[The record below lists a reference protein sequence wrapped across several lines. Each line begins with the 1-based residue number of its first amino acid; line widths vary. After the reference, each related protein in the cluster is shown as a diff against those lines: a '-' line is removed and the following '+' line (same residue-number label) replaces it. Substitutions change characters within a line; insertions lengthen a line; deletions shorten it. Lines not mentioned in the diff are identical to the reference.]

1 MKSLQ
6 SLLLLIAVSAC
17 SDAAMSPAPPPP
29 PPPPNTARVAYCVGS
44 EPLWVAFQ
52 DGDEAWTRA
61 LPSTSNGNVV
71 FQRTFASDRAAI
83 ATAFDAGFG
92 ITTLQVL
99 YGTPTELELVGR
111 TYPAFCLPFQKI
123 LLTSVAGLDTNQ
135 FAYVA
140 GGYVTEVPVLINESF
155 SLEGMPPGPRDIVAA
170 RVTFTASTSILN
182 RLILR
187 RDVDLPSGATL
198 PVLDFNSAEA
208 FAPAIRN
215 VTLVGIGDRA
225 TVSTRLI
232 TSNFDGLLSTPFGQH
247 VGTVGP
253 YAALPEDRL
262 RPGDLEQLAAQT
274 QGVAPSS
281 RLSTS
286 VYFRTPIDR
295 SLEFGP
301 EIIPPA
307 FSTVAELPSLR
318 LRAQFVPQDAYDRAV
333 VISYQQNV
341 VDFSGAHTGI
351 QVSVSMTAAYA
362 QLIGGWDL
370 TIPELSGVTGFQP
383 AWALIPGFEVRW
395 SAVRLGGTLPLGFTA
410 VPRDGDVQRV
420 ATRDDTITP

>member
-6 SLLLLIAVSAC
+6 SLLILIAVSAC
-17 SDAAMSPAPPPP
+17 SDAAMSPAPPP

-83 ATAFDAGFG
+83 AAAFDAGFG
-92 ITTLQVL
+92 ITSLQVHF
-99 YGTPTELELVGR
+99 GTPDELEQVGR
-111 TYPAFCLPFQKI
+111 TFPAFCLPFQKT
-123 LLTSVAGLDTNQ
+123 LLASVAGLDTNQ
-135 FAYVA
+135 FAYIA

-187 RDVDLPSGATL
+187 RDVDLPSGPTL

-215 VTLVGIGDRA
+215 VTLIGIGDRA

-232 TSNFDGLLSTPFGQH
+232 TSNFDGLLTTPFGQQ

-274 QGVAPSS
+274 PGVAPSS

-295 SLEFGP
+295 TLEFGP
-301 EIIPPA
+301 EIIPPG
-307 FSTVAELPSLR
+307 FTTVAELPTLR
-318 LRAQFVPQDAYDRAV
+318 LLARFVPQDAYDRAV
-333 VISYQQNV
+333 VISYQQDV
-341 VDFSGAHTGI
+341 VEFSGVHTGI

-362 QLIGGWDL
+362 QLIGAWDL

-420 ATRDDTITP
+420 AVRDDIITP

>member
-6 SLLLLIAVSAC
+6 LLLLLIAVSAC
-17 SDAAMSPAPPPP
+17 SEAVSPPPP
-29 PPPPNTARVAYCVGS
+29 PPPPPPFTARVTYCAGA
-44 EPLWVAFQ
+44 EPVWVAFQ

-61 LPSTSNGNVV
+61 LPSTSNSNIV

-92 ITTLQVL
+92 ITAVQVL
-99 YGTPTELELVGR
+99 YGTPDELELVGR

-123 LLTSVAGLDTNQ
+123 LLTSVAGLDANQ

-155 SLEGMPPGPRDIVAA
+155 ALEGMPPGPRDIVAA
-170 RVTFTASTSILN
+170 RVTFTASSSILN

-187 RDVDLPSGATL
+187 RGVDLPSGATL

-208 FAPAIRN
+208 FAPAIGN
-215 VTLVGIGDRA
+215 VTLNGIGDRA

-232 TSNFDGLLSTPFGQH
+232 TSNFDGLLSTPFGQP

-262 RPGDLEQLAAQT
+262 QPGDLEQLAAQT

-295 SLEFGP
+295 TLEFGP
-301 EIIPPA
+301 EIIPPG
-307 FSTVAELPSLR
+307 FTTVAELPTLR
-318 LRAQFVPQDAYDRAV
+318 LLARFVPQDAYDRAV
-333 VISYQQNV
+333 VISYQQDV
-341 VDFSGAHTGI
+341 VDFNGAHTGI
-351 QVSVSMTAAYA
+351 QISVSMTAAYA
-362 QLIGGWDL
+362 QLIGAWDL
-370 TIPELSGVTGFQP
+370 TIPELTGVTGFQP
-383 AWALIPGFEVRW
+383 AWALIPGFDVRW

-410 VPRDGDVQRV
+410 VPRDGDVQRI
-420 ATRDDTITP
+420 ATRDDVVTP